1 MRLLDIK
8 TIQVSLLLKRQG
20 VNQVFIFCVISF
32 NDICKEIKGY
42 SLYIYKEIRA
52 AQSTDIPVK
61 ILMQNSDM
69 FSTYICDFFL

>member
-8 TIQVSLLLKRQG
+8 TIQVPFLLKRQG

-32 NDICKEIKGY
+32 NGICKEIMGY
-42 SLYIYKEIRA
+42 SLYIYKKIRA

-61 ILMQNSDM
+61 ILMQNSDT
-69 FSTYICDFFL
+69 SATFFNE